1 MKTARVILKILA
13 ALAVVAGAVYV
24 IATYGDKIVAWSK
37 KLIKCGREKIEEFCD
52 CGCCCDEDCICEE
65 DCCCGEDCCCEEPAA
80 EDADFEA

>member
-1 MKTARVILKILA
+1 MKTARIVLRILA

-24 IATYGDKIVAWSK
+24 AATYGDKIVAWSK

-52 CGCCCDEDCICEE
+52 CGCCDEDCICDE
-65 DCCCGEDCCCEEPAA
+65 DCCCGEECSCNEPAA